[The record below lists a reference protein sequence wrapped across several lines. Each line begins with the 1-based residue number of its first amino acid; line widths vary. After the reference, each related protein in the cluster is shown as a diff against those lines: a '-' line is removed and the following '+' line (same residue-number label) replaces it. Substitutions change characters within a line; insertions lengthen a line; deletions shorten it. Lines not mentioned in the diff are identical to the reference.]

1 MLFGATWIVSQ
12 PFQNVENLSLKNLSR
27 LFLFLLKVRVVTFFD
42 QYLLRI
48 KGCSPN
54 TIKGYRDVFSLF
66 LPFAR
71 NMLDTPINSLQV
83 EQLTPELIVD
93 FLGWLEKERENSA
106 RTRNHRLAAIQ
117 SLAKMILYM
126 HPEKRDIAVRILDI
140 PRKRYHRNIIG
151 FLYQEEI
158 LAVLDS
164 VNLRSAQ
171 GFRDYTILNL
181 LFDSGARASEVAAL
195 ELDFFDPQKK
205 TLAILGKGG
214 RFRMI
219 TLWPKTTDLLCRYVE
234 KYRITP
240 HTLFRNRLF
249 LNQRGKEFT
258 RHGIY
263 RLCRKYLE
271 KTLPAKRLKNL
282 NPAHSFRHAC
292 AVNMLLAGH
301 PISDIK
307 NRLGHESIKST
318 MIYLHLD
325 LGNREMIQK
334 KFINHTQSL
343 LNNQDDK
350 IDELVDWENK
360 EEILSWLDSL

>member
-1 MLFGATWIVSQ
+1 MKLTISIHH
-12 PFQNVENLSLKNLSR
+12 
-27 LFLFLLKVRVVTFFD
+27 FFE
-42 QYLLRI
+42 QYLPRI
-48 KGCSPN
+48 KGYGPN
-54 TIKGYRDVFSLF
+54 TIKAYRDAFSLF

-71 NMLDTPINSLQV
+71 NTLGMPINSLQL
-83 EQLTPELIVD
+83 EQLTPELILD
-93 FLGWLEKERENSA
+93 FLDWLEKERENGA

-126 HPEKRDIAVRILDI
+126 YPEKRDIAVRILDI
-140 PRKRYHRNIIG
+140 PCKRYHRNIIG

-158 LAVLDS
+158 LAVLDV
-164 VNLRSAQ
+164 VNLSSAQ

-195 ELDFFDPQKK
+195 NLDFFDPQQK
-205 TLAILGKGG
+205 TLAILGKGD

-219 TLWPKTTDLLCRYVE
+219 TLWPKTAELIYRYVE

-240 HTLFRNRLF
+240 HTLYRNRMF
-249 LNQRGKEFT
+249 LNQRGKELT

-271 KTLPAKRLKNL
+271 KVLPAKRLKDL
-282 NPAHSFRHAC
+282 NPAHSFRHTC

-307 NRLGHESIKST
+307 NRLGHENIKST

-325 LGNREMIQK
+325 LSHRQGIQK

-343 LNNQDDK
+343 INQDDK

-360 EEILSWLDSL
+360 EKILHWLDSL